1 MGGRHSKEAQRQG
14 ALFFAVSVFSAA
26 GKISVAWS
34 FSGPLGAI
42 RGCLLAV
49 LTQQFQRRPK
59 ARSGFWTA
67 VVSVGCNPM
76 EPSVLVSMQR
86 VRSSSKER
94 SAHGFFYVEHTR
106 WTNKRD
112 QSGLLAKR
120 KVGGS

>member
-42 RGCLLAV
+42 RVVGCLLAV
-49 LTQQFQRRPK
+49 LGHNNFSDDLKHGP
-59 ARSGFWTA
+59 ASGRTA

-76 EPSVLVSMQR
+76 ELSVLVSIQR

-94 SAHGFFYVEHTR
+94 SAHGFFYV
-106 WTNKRD
+106 D
-112 QSGLLAKR
+112 
-120 KVGGS
+120 